1 VVLLALPAGAAADV
15 FDRRRLLLATQ
26 TSMLVA
32 AAALCAATV
41 LGLASPTVVLALTF
55 LLGLGNAANAP
66 AWQATI
72 PELVGGRLLAPAVA
86 LNSAGFNI
94 GRAVGPALG
103 GLVVAAAGP
112 AAVFGLNAVSF
123 LGVLAVLWRWR
134 RRPQDELGAGE
145 QVLGAIGAGVRYVRF
160 APPLRAVLVRTALFI
175 LPASALWALL
185 PVVARGRLQM
195 GATGFGLLLGALGI
209 GSVAGAV
216 LLPRLRRAIPID
228 RRVMAATGLFALA
241 TVALAVL
248 DSALLLWLA
257 MVAAGVA
264 WLATLTSFNV
274 ATQTA
279 VPRWVRAR
287 ALAVY
292 LLVFQGG
299 LAGGS
304 ALWGV
309 VAGRLGERTAL
320 LAAAASFA
328 LGMLAALR
336 WRLQAIGGLDLT
348 PSVRPEPVT
357 VMDPE
362 PDDGPVLVLVRYRV
376 DPSRTEEFGHAPG
389 PPPRRRLPLG
399 PVRGRGRPELLR
411 RNLRGPLLGRAP
423 APARALHRRG
433 PGGPRP
439 GPVLPHRRRPA
450 CRVPL
455 HPPRRRHDPAPLGP
469 LDPPPP
475 GRPGPGRRRLGAA
488 HHLGGDVVQAA
499 AGGAGLGAQQVE
511 RRLLVQPTPLH
522 DHALGLLDQAAVVE
536 RALELAGRLAADVR
550 PDGGAQQRG
559 DHPGVGLDGGHVGV
573 VPAVRPGGVDVERAD
588 RALGQVD
595 GDAQDG
601 ADPVPGGQR
610 ADRRPARVGV
620 QVGGQDGRVVQE
632 GVDARPLAELLLE
645 GLEHAPGL
653 VRGGRVAQHAALV
666 QQQQPGAVDVE
677 HVVGLGHGQLEGGV
691 QPGVDRVDTFQAGH
705 ALGQGVRID
714 GHGSHP
720 S

>member
-1 VVLLALPAGAAADV
+1 VAADPNADRPESPSALAPLGRPVFRALWIAALVSNVGYWMQSVGAVWQVGSEGGSAAQVALVQTAVSLPVVLLALPAGAAADV

-26 TSMLVA
+26 TWMLVS

-145 QVLGAIGAGVRYVRF
+145 QVLGAIGAGIRYIRF
-160 APPLRAVLVRTALFI
+160 APLLRAVLVRTALFI

-228 RRVMAATGLFALA
+228 RRVMAATSLFALA

-376 DPSRTEEFGHAPG
+376 DPSRTEEFASAMRAMRRV
-389 PPPRRRLPLG
+389 RRRDGAYRWGLFEDVADPSCFVETYV
-399 PVRGRGRPELLR
+399 VRSWAEHLR
-411 RNLRGPLLGRAP
+411 QHERFTAEDLAVRDRVRSFHIGDDPP
-423 APARALHRRG
+423 AVSHFIHPDAAMTQRRWV
-433 PGGPRP
+433 RWT
-439 GPVLPHRRRPA
+439 RRRQ
-450 CRVPL
+450 
-455 HPPRRRHDPAPLGP
+455 
-469 LDPPPP
+469 
-475 GRPGPGRRRLGAA
+475 
-488 HHLGGDVVQAA
+488 GDLVQA
-499 AGGAGLGAQQVE
+499 
-511 RRLLVQPTPLH
+511 
-522 DHALGLLDQAAVVE
+522 DD
-536 RALELAGRLAADVR
+536 D
-550 PDGGAQQRG
+550 
-559 DHPGVGLDGGHVGV
+559 
-573 VPAVRPGGVDVERAD
+573 
-588 RALGQVD
+588 
-595 GDAQDG
+595 
-601 ADPVPGGQR
+601 
-610 ADRRPARVGV
+610 
-620 QVGGQDGRVVQE
+620 
-632 GVDARPLAELLLE
+632 
-645 GLEHAPGL
+645 
-653 VRGGRVAQHAALV
+653 
-666 QQQQPGAVDVE
+666 
-677 HVVGLGHGQLEGGV
+677 
-691 QPGVDRVDTFQAGH
+691 
-705 ALGQGVRID
+705 
-714 GHGSHP
+714 
-720 S
+720 